1 MLPAQRVTTLFS
13 GFFRPRRSSSRAAA
27 GTAPTIAEAETPQ
40 AQVQLN
46 KLAHRREG
54 GANAALSFL
63 PLSPTRLSAI
73 LLIPLEER
81 SNMSKQRILLVDDH
95 EVVRLGLKALL
106 ERHPNFEVIGEAG
119 SAREAIELVGT
130 LQPSV
135 VVMDIRL
142 PGTSGIEACEEIVQ
156 RFPETKV
163 LMLTSYAEDEMLF
176 SAIRAGASGYIL
188 KQIGGEE
195 LMRALEA
202 VGRGEALLDP
212 AVTQRVF
219 QEVRKAV
226 KEEEASAFAHL
237 SQQEKHVLLLVSEGK
252 TNREIAKA
260 LFLGEGTVRNYVSSI
275 LSKLGVNNRAEAAA
289 YAVEHNL
296 KEYIQN

>member
-1 MLPAQRVTTLFS
+1 MV
-13 GFFRPRRSSSRAAA
+13 
-27 GTAPTIAEAETPQ
+27 
-40 AQVQLN
+40 
-46 KLAHRREG
+46 
-54 GANAALSFL
+54 
-63 PLSPTRLSAI
+63 
-73 LLIPLEER
+73 
-81 SNMSKQRILLVDDH
+81 KQRILLVDDH
-95 EVVRLGLKALL
+95 EVVRLGLKSLL
-106 ERHPNFEVIGEAG
+106 ERHPQFDIIGEAS
-119 SAREAIELVGT
+119 SAREALELVANNH
-130 LQPSV
+130 PDV

-142 PGTSGIEACEEIVQ
+142 PGTSGIEACEEITS
-156 RFPETKV
+156 RFPETRV

-176 SAIRAGASGYIL
+176 SAIRAGASGYVL

-195 LMRALEA
+195 LVRALEA
-202 VGRGEALLDP
+202 VARGEALLDP

-219 QEVRKAV
+219 QEVRRAV

-275 LSKLGVNNRAEAAA
+275 LSKLGVSNRAEAAA

-296 KEYIQN
+296 REYISM

>member
-1 MLPAQRVTTLFS
+1 M
-13 GFFRPRRSSSRAAA
+13 G
-27 GTAPTIAEAETPQ
+27 
-40 AQVQLN
+40 
-46 KLAHRREG
+46 
-54 GANAALSFL
+54 
-63 PLSPTRLSAI
+63 
-73 LLIPLEER
+73 
-81 SNMSKQRILLVDDH
+81 KQRILLVDDH

-106 ERHPNFEVIGEAG
+106 DRHPNFEVIGEAG
-119 SAREAIELVGT
+119 SAREALEQVAN
-130 LQPSV
+130 LQPDI

-156 RFPETKV
+156 RFPDTKV
-163 LMLTSYAEDEMLF
+163 IMLTSYAEDEMLF

-188 KQIGGEE
+188 KQIGGED
-195 LMRALEA
+195 LVHALFA

-226 KEEEASAFAHL
+226 KDEEASAFSHL

-296 KEYIQN
+296 REYITV

>member
-1 MLPAQRVTTLFS
+1 MT
-13 GFFRPRRSSSRAAA
+13 
-27 GTAPTIAEAETPQ
+27 
-40 AQVQLN
+40 
-46 KLAHRREG
+46 
-54 GANAALSFL
+54 
-63 PLSPTRLSAI
+63 
-73 LLIPLEER
+73 
-81 SNMSKQRILLVDDH
+81 KQRIVLVDDH
-95 EVVRLGLKALL
+95 EVVRLGLKSLL
-106 ERHPNFEVIGEAG
+106 DRHPNFEVVGEAA
-119 SAREAIELVGT
+119 SAREALELVGN
-130 LQPSV
+130 LQPNV

-156 RFPETKV
+156 RFPDTKV

-176 SAIRAGASGYIL
+176 SAIRAGASGYVL

-195 LMRALEA
+195 LVRALDA

-226 KEEEASAFAHL
+226 KEEEASAFSHL

-296 KEYIQN
+296 REYIQS

>member
-1 MLPAQRVTTLFS
+1 MA
-13 GFFRPRRSSSRAAA
+13 
-27 GTAPTIAEAETPQ
+27 
-40 AQVQLN
+40 
-46 KLAHRREG
+46 
-54 GANAALSFL
+54 
-63 PLSPTRLSAI
+63 
-73 LLIPLEER
+73 
-81 SNMSKQRILLVDDH
+81 KQRILLVDDH

-106 ERHPNFEVIGEAG
+106 ERHPQFDIIGEAS
-119 SAREAIELVGT
+119 SAREALELVANHH
-130 LQPSV
+130 PDV

-142 PGTSGIEACEEIVQ
+142 PGTSGIEACEEITS
-156 RFPETKV
+156 RFPETRV

-176 SAIRAGASGYIL
+176 SAIRAGASGYVL

-195 LMRALEA
+195 LVRAIEA
-202 VGRGEALLDP
+202 VARGEALLDP

-219 QEVRKAV
+219 QEVRRAV

-275 LSKLGVNNRAEAAA
+275 LSKLGVSNRAEAAA

-296 KEYIQN
+296 REYIST

>member
-1 MLPAQRVTTLFS
+1 MA
-13 GFFRPRRSSSRAAA
+13 
-27 GTAPTIAEAETPQ
+27 
-40 AQVQLN
+40 
-46 KLAHRREG
+46 
-54 GANAALSFL
+54 
-63 PLSPTRLSAI
+63 
-73 LLIPLEER
+73 
-81 SNMSKQRILLVDDH
+81 KQRILLVDDH

-106 ERHPNFEVIGEAG
+106 ERHPDFEVIGEAG
-119 SAREAIELVGT
+119 SAREALEQVAN

-156 RFPETKV
+156 RFPDTKV
-163 LMLTSYAEDEMLF
+163 IMLTSYAEDEMLF

-188 KQIGGEE
+188 KQIGGED
-195 LMRALEA
+195 LVRALDA

-226 KEEEASAFAHL
+226 KDEEASAFSHL

-296 KEYIQN
+296 REYITN

>member
-1 MLPAQRVTTLFS
+1 MKSMT
-13 GFFRPRRSSSRAAA
+13 
-27 GTAPTIAEAETPQ
+27 
-40 AQVQLN
+40 
-46 KLAHRREG
+46 
-54 GANAALSFL
+54 
-63 PLSPTRLSAI
+63 
-73 LLIPLEER
+73 
-81 SNMSKQRILLVDDH
+81 KQRIVLVDDH

-106 ERHPNFEVIGEAG
+106 ERHPNFDVVGEAA
-119 SAREAIELVGT
+119 SAREAIELVAS

-156 RFPETKV
+156 RFPDTKV

-176 SAIRAGASGYIL
+176 SAIRAGASGYVL

-195 LMRALEA
+195 LVRALEA

-226 KEEEASAFAHL
+226 KEEEASAFSHL

-296 KEYIQN
+296 KEYIQP